1 MEFAHEVE
9 IVLLLASPIHRYE
22 GRPSDGP
29 LTALGQESFES
40 IEVRAG
46 LGVVGD
52 RFFGHRAHR
61 EASVTLFAA
70 ESLDFVETVLDLQ
83 QRIDPAVARRNVVVR
98 GIDVDA
104 LARTPF
110 SISSAGSTVHFQGHR
125 PANPCAWMN
134 EVIAPGAMKALR
146 NRGGVRCEP
155 LSSGFLRLGPA
166 IVSAPLDL
174 SRATSAALF

>member
-29 LTALGQESFES
+29 LTGRGQETFES
-40 IEVRAG
+40 IEVRQG
-46 LGVVGD
+46 LGIVGD

-70 ESLDFVETVLDLQ
+70 ESLDFVESALGLDTA
-83 QRIDPAVARRNVVVR
+83 INPEVVRRNIVVR

-104 LARTPF
+104 LTATPF
-110 SISSAGSTVHFQGHR
+110 SITSDFATVHFQGHR

-146 NRGGVRCEP
+146 KRGGVRCEP
-155 LSSGFLRLGPA
+155 LSSGRLRLGPA
-166 IVSAPLDL
+166 IVRAPLDPSL
-174 SRATSAALF
+174 AASPALF

>member
-29 LTALGQESFES
+29 LTARGPESFES

-70 ESLDFVETVLDLQ
+70 ESLDFVASALA
-83 QRIDPAVARRNVVVR
+83 IDAIGPELVRRNIVLR

-104 LARTPF
+104 LVKTPF
-110 SISSAGSTVHFQGHR
+110 SISSGGETVHFQGHR

-146 NRGGVRCEP
+146 KRGGVRCEP
-155 LSSGFLRLGPA
+155 LSSGTLHLGPA
-166 IVSAPLDL
+166 IVRSPLDL
-174 SRATSAALF
+174 SRAASVALF

>member
-29 LTALGQESFES
+29 LTARGQESFES

-70 ESLDFVETVLDLQ
+70 ESLDFVASALDVNAIRPEL
-83 QRIDPAVARRNVVVR
+83 VRRNIVLR

-104 LARTPF
+104 LVKTPF
-110 SISSAGSTVHFQGHR
+110 SISSGEETVHFQGHR
-125 PANPCAWMN
+125 PANPCAWMD

-146 NRGGVRCEP
+146 KRGGVRCEP
-155 LSSGFLRLGPA
+155 LSSGTLRLGPA
-166 IVSAPLDL
+166 IVRSALDL
-174 SRATSAALF
+174 SRAASVALF